1 MSIAEAPDGLLALP
15 TITDCRWR
23 LDVTV
28 STSAL
33 SRSFQPSVLM
43 SLTFS
48 DGQVRTFAVSVA
60 QLHQL
65 RYLLAR
71 SLRDLSLLEAKRE
84 KKK

>member
-1 MSIAEAPDGLLALP
+1 MTENSDSVLVLP
-15 TITDCRWR
+15 TVSDCRWR

-43 SLTFS
+43 QLTLS
-48 DGQVRTFAVSVA
+48 DGTMRTFAVTIE

-71 SLRDLSLLEAKRE
+71 SLRDLSILDAKRE
-84 KKK
+84 KARK